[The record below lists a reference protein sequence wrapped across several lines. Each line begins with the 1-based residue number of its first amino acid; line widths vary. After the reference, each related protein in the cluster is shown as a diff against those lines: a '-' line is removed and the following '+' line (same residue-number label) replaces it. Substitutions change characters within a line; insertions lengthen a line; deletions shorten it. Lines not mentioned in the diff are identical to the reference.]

1 MFEDRLIMKVVRTL
15 KAQVKTKW
23 YYIFW
28 GTATLSVVAGQVF
41 VGHGYKTMAESNQQ
55 ISADINL
62 LIETMLYRRP
72 TGPSPA
78 DRAPRYEPMPGP
90 SPEDYPTNQMPIIQ

>member
-1 MFEDRLIMKVVRTL
+1 MKVVRKL
-15 KAQVKTKW
+15 KAQVKTRW

-28 GTATLSVVAGQVF
+28 GIATTSVVAGQIV
-41 VGHGYKTMAESNQQ
+41 VGTGYRTMAESSQQ

-78 DRAPRYEPMPGP
+78 DRGRYESMPGP
-90 SPEDYPTNQMPIIQ
+90 SPEDYPSNSMPIIK

>member
-1 MFEDRLIMKVVRTL
+1 MKVVRKL
-15 KAQVKTKW
+15 KAQVKTRW

-28 GTATLSVVAGQVF
+28 GIATTSVVAGQIV
-41 VGHGYKTMAESNQQ
+41 VGTGYRTMAETNQQ

-78 DRAPRYEPMPGP
+78 DRGRYESMPGP
-90 SPEDYPTNQMPIIQ
+90 SPEDYPSNSMPIIK

>member
-1 MFEDRLIMKVVRTL
+1 MKVVRTL

-28 GTATLSVVAGQVF
+28 GTACLSVVAGQIV
-41 VGHGYKTMAESNQQ
+41 VGTGYRTMAESSQQ
-55 ISADINL
+55 SSADINL

-78 DRAPRYEPMPGP
+78 DRGRYESMPGP
-90 SPEDYPTNQMPIIQ
+90 SPEDYPSNSMPIIK

>member
-1 MFEDRLIMKVVRTL
+1 MRKSEKVRHQL
-15 KAQVKTKW
+15 KSRW

-28 GTATLSVVAGQVF
+28 GIATTSVVAGQIV
-41 VGHGYKTMAESNQQ
+41 VGTGYRTMAETNQQ

-90 SPEDYPTNQMPIIQ
+90 EPEDYPTNQMPIIR

>member
-1 MFEDRLIMKVVRTL
+1 MFEDRLIMKVVRKL
-15 KAQVKTKW
+15 KNQVKTKW

-62 LIETMLYRRP
+62 LIETMLYSRSP

-78 DRAPRYEPMPGP
+78 DRGRYESMPGP
-90 SPEDYPTNQMPIIQ
+90 SPEDYPSNSMPIIK

>member
-1 MFEDRLIMKVVRTL
+1 MFEDRLIMKVVRKL
-15 KAQVKTKW
+15 KAQVKTRW

-28 GTATLSVVAGQVF
+28 GIATTSVVAGQIV
-41 VGHGYKTMAESNQQ
+41 VGTGYRTMAESSQQ

-72 TGPSPA
+72 TGPSQ
-78 DRAPRYEPMPGP
+78 RPRYEPMPGP

>member
-1 MFEDRLIMKVVRTL
+1 MKVVRKL
-15 KAQVKTKW
+15 KAQVKTRW

-28 GTATLSVVAGQVF
+28 GTATLSVVAGQII
-41 VGHGYKTMAESNQQ
+41 VGTGYRTMAESSQQ

-72 TGPSPA
+72 TTG
-78 DRAPRYEPMPGP
+78 PRYQPMPSP
-90 SPEDYPTNQMPIIQ
+90 SPEDQPDYPIIR

>member
-1 MFEDRLIMKVVRTL
+1 MKVVRKL
-15 KAQVKTKW
+15 KAQVKTRW

-28 GTATLSVVAGQVF
+28 GIATTSVVAGQII
-41 VGHGYKTMAESNQQ
+41 VGTGYRTMAESSQQ

-78 DRAPRYEPMPGP
+78 DRGRYESMPGP

>member
-1 MFEDRLIMKVVRTL
+1 MKVVRTL

-78 DRAPRYEPMPGP
+78 DRGRYESMPGP
-90 SPEDYPTNQMPIIQ
+90 SPEDYPSNSMPIIK

>member
-1 MFEDRLIMKVVRTL
+1 MKVVRKL
-15 KAQVKTKW
+15 KNQVKTKW

-28 GTATLSVVAGQVF
+28 GIATTSVVAGQIV
-41 VGHGYKTMAESNQQ
+41 VGTGYRTMAETNQQ

-78 DRAPRYEPMPGP
+78 DRGRYESMPGP
-90 SPEDYPTNQMPIIQ
+90 SPEDYPSNSMPIIK

>member
-1 MFEDRLIMKVVRTL
+1 MKVVRTL

-28 GTATLSVVAGQVF
+28 GTATLSVVAVQVF

-72 TGPSPA
+72 TGPSQ
-78 DRAPRYEPMPGP
+78 RPRYEPMPGP

>member
-1 MFEDRLIMKVVRTL
+1 MKVVRKL
-15 KAQVKTKW
+15 KAQVKTRW

-28 GTATLSVVAGQVF
+28 GIATTSVVAGQIV
-41 VGHGYKTMAESNQQ
+41 VGTGYRTMAESSKQ
-55 ISADINL
+55 ISNDINL

-78 DRAPRYEPMPGP
+78 DRTPRYEPMPKP
-90 SPEDYPTNQMPIIQ
+90 SPEDYPTNQMPIIR

>member
-1 MFEDRLIMKVVRTL
+1 MIIKDKL

-28 GTATLSVVAGQVF
+28 GTATLSVVVGQII
-41 VGHGYKTMAESNQQ
+41 VGTGYRTMARESQQ

-62 LIETMLYRRP
+62 LIETMLYSRRP
-72 TGPSPA
+72 TTGPG
-78 DRAPRYEPMPGP
+78 YQPMPSP
-90 SPEDYPTNQMPIIQ
+90 SPEDQPDYPIIR

>member
-72 TGPSPA
+72 TGPSQ
-78 DRAPRYEPMPGP
+78 RPRYEPMPGP
-90 SPEDYPTNQMPIIQ
+90 SPEDYPTNKMPIIQ

>member
-1 MFEDRLIMKVVRTL
+1 MFEDRLIMKVVRKL
-15 KAQVKTKW
+15 KKQVKTKW

-78 DRAPRYEPMPGP
+78 DRGRYESMPGP
-90 SPEDYPTNQMPIIQ
+90 SPEDYPSNSMPIIK

>member
-78 DRAPRYEPMPGP
+78 DRGRYESMPGP
-90 SPEDYPTNQMPIIQ
+90 SPEDYPSNSMPIIK

>member
-1 MFEDRLIMKVVRTL
+1 MKVVRKL
-15 KAQVKTKW
+15 KAQVKTRW

-28 GTATLSVVAGQVF
+28 GIATTSVVAGQIV
-41 VGHGYKTMAESNQQ
+41 VGTGYRTMAESSQQ
-55 ISADINL
+55 ISKDINL

-78 DRAPRYEPMPGP
+78 DRTPRYEPMPKP
-90 SPEDYPTNQMPIIQ
+90 SPEDYPTNQMPIIR

>member
-1 MFEDRLIMKVVRTL
+1 MFEDRLIMKVVRKL
-15 KAQVKTKW
+15 KNQVKTKW

-28 GTATLSVVAGQVF
+28 GTACLSVVAGQIV
-41 VGHGYKTMAESNQQ
+41 VGTGYRTMAETNQQ
-55 ISADINL
+55 ISTDINL

-78 DRAPRYEPMPGP
+78 DRGRYESMPGP